1 MVCIV
6 ASQKGGPGFESNSHL
21 MPCGSPCSC
30 SLYMGTLQVLELPP
44 AVQRYASYINQDGQH
59 DFELDK
65 ERKKMGMYGM
75 YLSRW
80 LQASFQNQLPPLC
93 FLTRLRCGAKL
104 LLNSN
109 EFQRYQICQS
119 EREKKPWKIISIWL
133 NCVLMKT
140 VGFNTSLWLNILYC
154 SSNKEPGQALI
165 EYISQTMR
173 SKMITP
179 TRYVIGNK
187 EENHKLW

>member
-65 ERKKMGMYGM
+65 ERKKNGYVWNVPLKMTP
-75 YLSRW
+75 SKFSKP
-80 LQASFQNQLPPLC
+80 ASPIM
-93 FLTRLRCGAKL
+93 FL
-104 LLNSN
+104 N
-109 EFQRYQICQS
+109 
-119 EREKKPWKIISIWL
+119 
-133 NCVLMKT
+133 KT
-140 VGFNTSLWLNILYC
+140 EMWS
-154 SSNKEPGQALI
+154 
-165 EYISQTMR
+165 
-173 SKMITP
+173 
-179 TRYVIGNK
+179 
-187 EENHKLW
+187 

>member
-65 ERKKMGMYGM
+65 ERKKKRVCMECT
-75 YLSRW
+75 S
-80 LQASFQNQLPPLC
+80 QDDSKQVFKTSFPH
-93 FLTRLRCGAKL
+93 
-104 LLNSN
+104 
-109 EFQRYQICQS
+109 
-119 EREKKPWKIISIWL
+119 
-133 NCVLMKT
+133 
-140 VGFNTSLWLNILYC
+140 
-154 SSNKEPGQALI
+154 
-165 EYISQTMR
+165 
-173 SKMITP
+173 
-179 TRYVIGNK
+179 YVS
-187 EENHKLW
+187 